1 MVTLAPRFFLP
12 TGRSK
17 PPATGFGKPDR
28 FDRLLVKTGQIQ
40 IGQFKRFGP
49 VSRPVWHSNLG
60 LEKKLAAREPAR
72 ARSGSRAWN
81 EPSRA
86 SFLGSLKY
94 RAEPAR
100 SGSRGGSRAE
110 PPMDHLSI
118 VM

>member
-72 ARSGSRAWN
+72 ARSGSARLGAAR
-81 EPSRA
+81 EP
-86 SFLGSLKY
+86 GT
-94 RAEPAR
+94 
-100 SGSRGGSRAE
+100 SRAE
-110 PPMDHLSI
+110 PLFSAR
-118 VM
+118 